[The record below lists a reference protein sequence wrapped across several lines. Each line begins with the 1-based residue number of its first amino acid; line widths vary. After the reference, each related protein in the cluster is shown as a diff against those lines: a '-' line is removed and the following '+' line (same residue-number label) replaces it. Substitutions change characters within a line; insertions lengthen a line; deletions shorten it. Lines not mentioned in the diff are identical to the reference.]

1 VRLHTLHEEIKPNPY
16 PIRWDEIP
24 ASRFIDTTIKASPSY
39 NTIEIAEYS
48 DGVFIVTMP
57 TWMVQGIKH
66 VLVRD
71 GMAFTEQQE
80 ITNRYLGF
88 HTLEYDDWMKLRRK
102 DPKDVEIIKLA
113 IKELRDENQWIGD
126 YYY

>member
-1 VRLHTLHEEIKPNPY
+1 
-16 PIRWDEIP
+16 
-24 ASRFIDTTIKASPSY
+24 
-39 NTIEIAEYS
+39 
-48 DGVFIVTMP
+48 MP